1 MGNKKKHYE
10 EKKILYTMEDSEDEY
25 TKKDEET

>member
-1 MGNKKKHYE
+1 MGNKMKYYE
-10 EKKILYTMEDSEDEY
+10 KNKILYTMEDSEDEY